1 MFMNQCV
8 TNHHVCF
15 SSFFQLFINLTQASW
30 YLIVHWAPLAW
41 KKLFL
46 KIRVRFKRLKLRIH
60 VQKDDFCLFIYFFCS
75 EYSSV
80 AYQKMHK
87 EETNAMTYLCF
98 SLIKEFP
105 WYSTKHNFSILSY
118 STFKQKLSMFFIS
131 LAFSVIGV
139 LNFVV
144 YEVIAFI
151 HNCVVDRNDLKIIG
165 EWCYIKI

>member
-1 MFMNQCV
+1 
-8 TNHHVCF
+8 
-15 SSFFQLFINLTQASW
+15 
-30 YLIVHWAPLAW
+30 
-41 KKLFL
+41 
-46 KIRVRFKRLKLRIH
+46 
-60 VQKDDFCLFIYFFCS
+60 
-75 EYSSV
+75 
-80 AYQKMHK
+80 MHI
-87 EETNAMTYLCF
+87 EETNVMIYLCF

-165 EWCYIKI
+165 E

>member
-1 MFMNQCV
+1 MVTCSWISALRTIMFVFHRFFNCLSIKHRPLGIWLFIEPPWLEK
-8 TNHHVCF
+8 NF
-15 SSFFQLFINLTQASW
+15 SSKFELD
-30 YLIVHWAPLAW
+30 
-41 KKLFL
+41 
-46 KIRVRFKRLKLRIH
+46 LR
-60 VQKDDFCLFIYFFCS
+60 CLNWGHMSNRMIFFCS

-151 HNCVVDRNDLKIIG
+151 HNCVVDRNDFKIIG